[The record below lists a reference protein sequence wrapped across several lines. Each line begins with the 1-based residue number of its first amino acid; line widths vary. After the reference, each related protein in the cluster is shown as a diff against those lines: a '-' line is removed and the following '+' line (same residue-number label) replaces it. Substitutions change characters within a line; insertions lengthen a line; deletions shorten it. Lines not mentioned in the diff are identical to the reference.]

1 MIGDDPTAAKW
12 HFESCELV
20 LGTDERNVPI
30 SSFNGAKNKLKFTHD
45 IKRQTDFDSGIGS
58 MTSSHSSQPNSP
70 LNQDV
75 KMPGGTSNGRITPDE
90 LMSTTQS
97 VTQSFSNCHIGNGV
111 SNVNIQI
118 GLNNVMAN
126 GSSNGAV
133 YQTAKYVP
141 PVSGASG
148 RSFNSELAFANI
160 VNNQHKSFLMSID
173 LCKETNRR
181 ESFKNWKEAFS
192 SQFVEDLAR
201 SGFFYLGNLDR
212 TQCFSCAGVLRNWR
226 PSDDVSSEHYR
237 HFPNCKMLNNNELR
251 NVEIPV
257 KAAPSEIPEPADPSP
272 EQLAELGKLFKLNNP
287 INPHMRDVSARV
299 ATFDQRWPSRKVK
312 ASPTHIAKA
321 GFYFLG

>member
-1 MIGDDPTAAKW
+1 MGSGHYFQQTVNFDLKEEYWYYIIKEKRKHLSIILFILPELYYIVLLYIDQRINCIIVFILSLTAMETSCMGAQGLSPRYRDIEVDGRVIDRPKDPPGQKSIYILPGATEREVYRLTTFKMFPQDVPIDIMLLAKCGFHFTGYKDRVKCFSCGVCVESWMIGDDPTAAKW

-148 RSFNSELAFANI
+148 
-160 VNNQHKSFLMSID
+160 
-173 LCKETNRR
+173 
-181 ESFKNWKEAFS
+181 
-192 SQFVEDLAR
+192 
-201 SGFFYLGNLDR
+201 
-212 TQCFSCAGVLRNWR
+212 
-226 PSDDVSSEHYR
+226 
-237 HFPNCKMLNNNELR
+237 
-251 NVEIPV
+251 
-257 KAAPSEIPEPADPSP
+257 
-272 EQLAELGKLFKLNNP
+272 
-287 INPHMRDVSARV
+287 
-299 ATFDQRWPSRKVK
+299 
-312 ASPTHIAKA
+312 
-321 GFYFLG
+321 